1 MIEKLEKCKLCPR
14 ECGVNRLENK
24 IGMCGGGAN
33 VKIALASIHKFEEP
47 CISGTRGSG
56 TVFFSNCNLK
66 CKFCQNYEISQQGRG
81 KEITIEEL
89 SDTFL
94 MLQEKGVHNINLV
107 SPTIYVYQIIE
118 ALQIARQKGLH
129 IPIVYNTNGYEKEET
144 IELIKDYVDV
154 YLPDL
159 KYASN
164 DLAKKYSGVD
174 HYLEIATKCI
184 LKIQEQV
191 KEVKMNE
198 EGIMEKGLM
207 VRHLILPNYLY
218 NSKYV
223 LKWMKDNLNDE
234 IYVSIMAQY
243 FPTYLAKKIKKLDRK
258 LSIKEYKEIE
268 KYVYFLNF
276 KNGYFQ
282 ELGMQEEEYVP
293 KWEF

>member
-14 ECGVNRLENK
+14 ECGANRLENK

-47 CISGTRGSG
+47 CISGTKGSG

-89 SDTFL
+89 SNTFL
-94 MLQEKGVHNINLV
+94 ELQEKGVHNINLV

-118 ALQIARQKGLH
+118 ALEIAKQKGLH

-144 IELIKDYVDV
+144 IELLNDYIDV

-164 DLAKKYSGVD
+164 DIAKKYSGVN
-174 HYLEIATKCI
+174 HYFEIATKCI
-184 LKIQEQV
+184 LKMQEQV
-191 KEVKMNE
+191 KEVKINE

-223 LKWMKDNLNDE
+223 LKWMKENLKDDT
-234 IYVSIMAQY
+234 YVSIMAQY
-243 FPTYLAKKIKKLDRK
+243 FPTYLANKIEKLNRK
-258 LSIKEYKEIE
+258 LTIKEYKEIE
-268 KYVYFLNF
+268 KYVCFLNF

>member
-14 ECGVNRLENK
+14 ECGINRLENK

-89 SDTFL
+89 SNTFL
-94 MLQEKGVHNINLV
+94 ELQEKGVHNINLV

-118 ALQIARQKGLH
+118 ALEIAKQKGLH

-144 IELIKDYVDV
+144 IELLNDYIDV

-164 DLAKKYSGVD
+164 DIAKKYSGVNR
-174 HYLEIATKCI
+174 YFEIATKCI
-184 LKIQEQV
+184 LKMQEQV
-191 KEVKMNE
+191 KEVKINE
-198 EGIMEKGLM
+198 EGTMEKGLM

-223 LKWMKDNLNDE
+223 LKWMKENLKDDT
-234 IYVSIMAQY
+234 YVSIMAQY
-243 FPTYLAKKIKKLDRK
+243 FPTYLANKIEKLNRK
-258 LSIKEYKEIE
+258 LTIKEYKEIE
-268 KYVYFLNF
+268 KYVCFLNF

>member
-94 MLQEKGVHNINLV
+94 MLQEKGVYNINLV

-144 IELIKDYVDV
+144 IELLKDYVDV

-164 DLAKKYSGVD
+164 DIAKRYSGAN
-174 HYLEIATKCI
+174 HYFEMATKCI
-184 LKIQEQV
+184 LKMQEQV
-191 KEVKMNE
+191 KEVKINE

-223 LKWMKDNLNDE
+223 LKWMKENLKDDT
-234 IYVSIMAQY
+234 YVSIMAQY
-243 FPTYLAKKIKKLDRK
+243 FPTYLANKIEKLNRK
-258 LSIKEYKEIE
+258 LTIKEYKEIE

>member
-14 ECGVNRLENK
+14 ECGGNRLENK

-164 DLAKKYSGVD
+164 KLAKKYSGVD
-174 HYLEIATKCI
+174 HYFEIAKKCI

-191 KEVKMNE
+191 KEVKINE

-223 LKWMKDNLNDE
+223 LKWMKENLKDDT
-234 IYVSIMAQY
+234 YVSIMAQY
-243 FPTYLAKKIKKLDRK
+243 FPTYLANKIEKLNRK
-258 LSIKEYKEIE
+258 LTIKEYKEIE